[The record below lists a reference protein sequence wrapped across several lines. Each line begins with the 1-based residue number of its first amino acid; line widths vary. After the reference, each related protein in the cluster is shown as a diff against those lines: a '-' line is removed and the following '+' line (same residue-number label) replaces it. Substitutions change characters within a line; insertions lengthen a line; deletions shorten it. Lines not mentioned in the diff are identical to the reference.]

1 MVEERRKKAE
11 YRSSIRSKTLI
22 RNALVSLMQ
31 EKPFEKIT
39 ITDIVR
45 RADINRGTFYAHF
58 KDSREVLERIRSDAL
73 SEMKQAIYS
82 VSADTVIRN
91 PKPLLEKISEF
102 LSEDSTYY
110 KMLLSTS
117 GIQEFLNEIKRL
129 SLEYLMESEYA
140 KKQLDRQALVSRLD
154 FLISAI
160 AGTYYDIVMGAVPET
175 LESAPAFICQML
187 KPYLPR

>member
-1 MVEERRKKAE
+1 MEERRRKAE

-73 SEMKQAIYS
+73 SEMKDAIYS
-82 VSADTVIRN
+82 IPSDIVIRD

-110 KMLLSTS
+110 RMLLSTS
-117 GIQEFLNEIKRL
+117 GIQEFLNQIKRI
-129 SLEYLMESEYA
+129 SLDYLLESEYA
-140 KKQLDRQALVSRLD
+140 KHQLDRRALASRLD

-160 AGTYYDIVMGAVPET
+160 AGTYYDIVLGTIPET
-175 LESAPAFICQML
+175 LESAPSFICGML
-187 KPYLPR
+187 EPYLPR

>member
-1 MVEERRKKAE
+1 
-11 YRSSIRSKTLI
+11 
-22 RNALVSLMQ
+22 MQ

-73 SEMKQAIYS
+73 SEMKDAIYS
-82 VSADTVIRN
+82 IPSDIVIRD

-110 KMLLSTS
+110 RMLLSTS
-117 GIQEFLNEIKRL
+117 GIQEFLNQIKRI
-129 SLEYLMESEYA
+129 SLDYLLESEYA
-140 KKQLDRQALVSRLD
+140 KHQLDRRALASRLD

-160 AGTYYDIVMGAVPET
+160 AGTYYDIVLGTIPET
-175 LESAPAFICQML
+175 LESAPSFICGML
-187 KPYLPR
+187 EPYLPR

>member
-1 MVEERRKKAE
+1 MEERRKKAE

-73 SEMKQAIYS
+73 SEMKDAIYS
-82 VSADTVIRN
+82 IPSDIVIRD

-110 KMLLSTS
+110 RMLLSTS
-117 GIQEFLNEIKRL
+117 GIQEFLNQIKRI
-129 SLEYLMESEYA
+129 SLDYLLESEYA
-140 KKQLDRQALVSRLD
+140 KHQLDRRALASRLV

-160 AGTYYDIVMGAVPET
+160 AGTYYDIVLGTIPET
-175 LESAPAFICQML
+175 LESAPSFICGML
-187 KPYLPR
+187 EPYLPR

>member
-1 MVEERRKKAE
+1 MEERRKKAE

-73 SEMKQAIYS
+73 SEMKDAIYS
-82 VSADTVIRN
+82 IPSDIVIRD

-110 KMLLSTS
+110 RMLLSTS
-117 GIQEFLNEIKRL
+117 GIQEFLNQIKRI
-129 SLEYLMESEYA
+129 SLDYLLESEYA
-140 KKQLDRQALVSRLD
+140 KHQLDRRALASRLD

-160 AGTYYDIVMGAVPET
+160 AGTYYDIVLGTIPET
-175 LESAPAFICQML
+175 LESAPSFICGML
-187 KPYLPR
+187 EPYLPR

>member
-1 MVEERRKKAE
+1 MEERRKKAE

-73 SEMKQAIYS
+73 SEMKDAIYS
-82 VSADTVIRN
+82 IPSDTVIRD

-110 KMLLSTS
+110 RMLLSTS
-117 GIQEFLNEIKRL
+117 GIQEFLNQIKRI
-129 SLEYLMESEYA
+129 SLDYLLESEYA
-140 KKQLDRQALVSRLD
+140 KHQLDRRALASRLD

-160 AGTYYDIVMGAVPET
+160 AGTYYDIVLGTSPET
-175 LESAPAFICQML
+175 LESAPSFICGML
-187 KPYLPR
+187 EPYLPR

>member
-1 MVEERRKKAE
+1 MEERRKKAE

-73 SEMKQAIYS
+73 SEMKDAIYS
-82 VSADTVIRN
+82 IPSDTVIRD

-110 KMLLSTS
+110 RMLLSTS
-117 GIQEFLNEIKRL
+117 GIQEFLNQIKRI
-129 SLEYLMESEYA
+129 SLDYLLESEYA
-140 KKQLDRQALVSRLD
+140 KHQLDRRALASRLD

-160 AGTYYDIVMGAVPET
+160 AGTYYDIVLGTIPET
-175 LESAPAFICQML
+175 LESAPSFICGML
-187 KPYLPR
+187 EPYLPR

>member
-1 MVEERRKKAE
+1 MEERRKKAE

-73 SEMKQAIYS
+73 SEMKDAIYS
-82 VSADTVIRN
+82 IPSDTVIRD

-110 KMLLSTS
+110 RMLLSTS
-117 GIQEFLNEIKRL
+117 GIQEFLNQIKRI
-129 SLEYLMESEYA
+129 SLDYLLESEYA
-140 KKQLDRQALVSRLD
+140 KHQLDRRALASRLD

-160 AGTYYDIVMGAVPET
+160 AGTYYDIVLGTIPEP
-175 LESAPAFICQML
+175 LESAPSFICGML
-187 KPYLPR
+187 EPYLPR